1 MYATLVD
8 INGMV
13 LRSSFH
19 HTLQGAIECADNNY
33 GVIAI
38 ELIGEGIMIE
48 LIGEGIVW
56 RRGDQLPVQT
66 GASVGLSGNATK

>member
-8 INGMV
+8 FNGMM
-13 LRSSFH
+13 LRSSFR

-38 ELIGEGIMIE
+38 ELIGEGI
-48 LIGEGIVW
+48 VW
-56 RRGDQLPVQT
+56 RRGDQLPVQN
-66 GASVGLSGNATK
+66 GASVGLSGKATL